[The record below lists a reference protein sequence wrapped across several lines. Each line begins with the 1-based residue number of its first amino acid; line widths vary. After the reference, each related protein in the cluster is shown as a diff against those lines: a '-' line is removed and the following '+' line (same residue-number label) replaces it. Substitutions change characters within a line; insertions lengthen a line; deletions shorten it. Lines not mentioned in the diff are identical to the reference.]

1 MVACIIDA
9 DLRKAM
15 FFSFIAFLLSLV
27 GLIHAAQIGLSF
39 SPITL
44 GYLCLT
50 LLFAFFHSRQPS
62 RQALE
67 A

>member
-1 MVACIIDA
+1 
-9 DLRKAM
+9 M

-39 SPITL
+39 SPITI

-50 LLFAFFHSRQPS
+50 LLFGFFHWRQPS
-62 RQALE
+62 RQPAE
-67 A
+67 K